1 MTKDEVLKIV
11 LESPSLPTLPTV
23 ACKLISISSNDEIGM
38 KDIANLISNDAS
50 LSAKVLKVA
59 NSAFYDFP
67 CKISTIQQAVSRLG
81 MNAIKNLV
89 FSFSFLSVKAKSK
102 KAVFNYEKFWEQ
114 SLSNAVAAKL
124 IMAEIGK
131 SDWEEIFVA
140 GLLQNIGELIIATSL
155 PQQYEQVLSETFN
168 SEKSALELE
177 RQIIG
182 ADHAFIGYEVTKK
195 WRFPAT
201 LLTPILYH
209 HCPEGY
215 EGDDKK
221 LKLAVD
227 VIYLSGIITSILYS
241 NNPQKYHQKF
251 LGESKTLLD
260 FNDEIIDKILKLV
273 VSETTQTANVFGLH
287 MENTKSVEEI
297 LQEANAALS
306 DMNMEY
312 DHMNRELEEKSKHLE
327 KLAHLDSLT
336 EIFNH
341 GYFQSFLEK
350 EINLATRK
358 NATLSLILADVD
370 SFKSFNDKYGHQT
383 GDFIL
388 KELCKL
394 MKKSLRDYD
403 MIARYGGEEFAIVLV
418 ETTGQEAQIV
428 AEKLRESIAMHAF
441 IDSNKKHKVTV
452 SFGVAEIKP
461 AVDNF
466 TKYELIGFADKS
478 LFESKRKGG
487 NSVTLYAQHKGII

>member
-23 ACKLISISSNDEIGM
+23 ACKLISISSNEEVGM
-38 KDIANLISNDAS
+38 KDIANLLSKDTA
-50 LSAKVLKVA
+50 LSAKVLKIA

-89 FSFSFLSVKAKSK
+89 FSFSFLSVKAKNK
-102 KAVFNYEKFWEQ
+102 KAVFNYENFWEQ

-124 IMAEIGK
+124 IMAEIVK
-131 SDWEEIFVA
+131 SDWDEIFVA
-140 GLLQNIGELIIATSL
+140 GLLQNIGELIIAISL
-155 PQQYEQVLSETFN
+155 PQQYEQVLLETF
-168 SEKSALELE
+168 KSGKSTFELE
-177 RQIIG
+177 QQIIG
-182 ADHAFIGYEVTKK
+182 ADHAYIGYAVTKK
-195 WRFPAT
+195 WGFPT
-201 LLTPILYH
+201 VLLTPIQYH

-215 EGDDKK
+215 KGDDKK

-251 LGESKTLLD
+251 LSEAKTILNFD
-260 FNDEIIDKILKLV
+260 DKSIDKILELV
-273 VSETTQTANVFGLH
+273 VSETTQTANLFSLH
-287 MENTKSVEEI
+287 MENSKSIEEI

-306 DMNMEY
+306 AINLAY
-312 DHMNRELEEKSKHLE
+312 DQKNRELEEKSKHLE

-336 EIFNH
+336 EVYNH

-350 EINLATRK
+350 EINLATRT
-358 NATLSLILADVD
+358 NATLSLILADAD

-418 ETTGQEAQIV
+418 DTTGQEAQLV
-428 AEKLRESIAMHAF
+428 AEKLRESVAMHAF
-441 IDSNKKHKVTV
+441 IDNDKKYTVTV

-466 TKYELIGFADKS
+466 TKNDFISFADKA
-478 LFESKRKGG
+478 LFVSKKEGG
-487 NSVTLYAQHKGII
+487 NRVTVYAQKKN